1 MLTAAIV
8 AAGPAFAAGGEPYS
22 GAIRYRGMLRIVG
35 TFIGCIAGLIIIISM
50 IRAPLLMILVCC
62 IWAGFCT
69 WISSLV
75 KIENSYAWGLSG
87 YTALII
93 VITIQAEPL
102 LTPQFALERCSEIVM
117 GIVCAIVADL
127 LFSPRSIKQEIDVE
141 LDSLLVAQYQLMQL
155 CIKHGDSEVVD
166 KAWGDLVRR
175 TAALE
180 GMRSNLNM
188 ESSRWGRANRRLKA
202 LNTLSLTLITQS
214 CACETYLIQNTRP
227 ELITDT
233 FRELFD
239 TPVETV
245 QDVHKQLKRMR
256 RVIVWTG
263 ERETPVTIYSWAGAA
278 TRRELFDTP
287 VETVQDVHKQLKRMR
302 RVIVWTGE
310 RETPV
315 TIYSWAGAA
324 TRYLLLKRGV
334 VSNTKISA
342 TEEEILQGEP
352 VVKVESAERHH
363 AMVNFWRTT
372 LSCVLG
378 TLFWLW
384 TGWTSG
390 SGAMVMIAVVTSLAM
405 RLPNPRMVAI
415 DFIYGTLAALPL
427 GALYFL
433 VIIPNTQQSMLLLCL
448 SLAVLG
454 FFLGIE
460 VQKRRLGSMG
470 ALAST
475 INIIVLDNPM
485 TFHFSQFL
493 DSALGQIVGCVLAF
507 IVILLVRDNSRDRT
521 GRVLLNQF
529 VSAAVSAMTTNVVRR
544 KENHLPALYQQLFL
558 LMNKFPGDLAKF
570 RLALTMIIAH
580 QRLRDAPVPVNEDL
594 SAFHRQLRRTADH
607 VISAGNDDKRR
618 RYFSQ
623 LLEELEVYQEK
634 LIIWQAPPQVTEPVK
649 RLSGMLHKY
658 QHALVSN

>member
-1 MLTAAIV
+1 MGIFFIANQHIRFAVKLACAIVLALFIGLHFQLEMPRWAVLTAAIV
-8 AAGPAFAAGGEPYS
+8 AASPAFATGGEPYS
-22 GAIRYRGMLRIVG
+22 GAIRYRGMLRIIG
-35 TFIGCIAGLIIIISM
+35 TFIGCIAALIIIIAI

-62 IWAGFCT
+62 VWAGFCT

-75 KIENSYAWGLSG
+75 RIENSYAWGLSG

-93 VITIQAEPL
+93 VVTIQTEPL
-102 LTPQFALERCSEIVM
+102 HTPQFVLERCSEIVI
-117 GIVCAIVADL
+117 GIGCAILADL
-127 LFSPRSIKQEIDVE
+127 LFSPRSIKQEVDRE

-155 CIKHGDSEVVD
+155 CIKHGYIEEVD
-166 KAWGDLVRR
+166 NAWGDLVRR
-175 TAALE
+175 TMALE

-188 ESSRWGRANRRLKA
+188 ESSRWVYANRRLKA
-202 LNTLSLTLITQS
+202 LNTLLLTMITQS
-214 CACETYLIQNTRP
+214 CETYLIQNTRP

-233 FRELFD
+233 FRDLFE

-245 QDVHKQLKRMR
+245 QDVHRQLKRMR

-263 ERETPVTIYSWAGAA
+263 ERDTPVTLYSW
-278 TRRELFDTP
+278 
-287 VETVQDVHKQLKRMR
+287 V
-302 RVIVWTGE
+302 
-310 RETPV
+310 
-315 TIYSWAGAA
+315 GAA

-334 VSNTKISA
+334 ISNTKISA

-390 SGAMVMIAVVTSLAM
+390 NGVMVMIAVVSSLAM
-405 RLPNPRMVAI
+405 RLPNPHMVCI

-427 GALYFL
+427 GLLYFL

-454 FFLGIE
+454 FFIGIE

-470 ALAST
+470 VLAST

-493 DSALGQIVGCVLAF
+493 DSALGQIVGCMLAF
-507 IVILLVRDNSRDRT
+507 IVILLMRDKSKDRT

-529 VSAAVSAMTTNVVRR
+529 VSTAVSAMTTNVARR

-558 LMNKFPGDLAKF
+558 LMNKFPGDLPKF

-580 QRLRDAPVPVNEDL
+580 QRLCDASIPVNEDL
-594 SAFHRQLRRTADH
+594 SVCYRQLHRTTDL
-607 VISAGNDDKRR
+607 VISARSNDKRR
-618 RYFSQ
+618 RYFSN
-623 LLEELEVYQEK
+623 LLDELDIYQEK
-634 LIIWQAPPQVTEPVK
+634 LCIWEAPPQVMEPVK
-649 RLSGMLHKY
+649 RLTGMLHKY
-658 QHALVSN
+658 QNALTDS